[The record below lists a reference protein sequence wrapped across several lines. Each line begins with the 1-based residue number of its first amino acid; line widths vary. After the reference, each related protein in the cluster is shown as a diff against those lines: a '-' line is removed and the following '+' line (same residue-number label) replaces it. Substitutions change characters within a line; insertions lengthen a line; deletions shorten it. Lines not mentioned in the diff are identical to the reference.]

1 MSDQP
6 INNKEGQEEATYD
19 HIIKYTS
26 LFGGVQGLTMLVG
39 VIRNKLAATLLG
51 PSGLALINIY
61 NNVIKL
67 LNNSTNFG
75 ISFSA
80 VRNVS
85 ELFDEGD
92 SEKIS
97 KFVDTVRTWSLMTAV
112 FGMIVCCA
120 ISPLLS
126 QWTFKNYEYTAI
138 FCAIS
143 PIVAMMSITG
153 GEIAILKGL
162 RQLKRVALISVFGAA
177 STLVLSTPLYV
188 FWGAKGIVPALLL
201 SNLAVTCIHLRYSTK
216 TYPWHA
222 TWRSKNNILN
232 GIPMIKLGIAFIV
245 AGVFGQGAELII
257 RIALLDF
264 GGLADVGLYNS
275 GYVMAVT
282 YASVVFVAIE
292 ADYFPRLSASCSD
305 KTRMNVTINRQIE
318 ACVLLI
324 SPFLTI
330 FVMAMPLIV
339 QILYT
344 DKFTPAIPMATCATL
359 YMFFKSLT
367 LPAAYLPLAN
377 GDSKMYLITELIYDV
392 FVAVAIPIGYKI
404 YGLTGTGLAL
414 SAGGLV
420 DFLVIHITYRWKY
433 GFRFDFKPAFLYSAQ
448 LLLLIGCILSSFSE
462 SPITKWS
469 IGLLCICI
477 SVAISLRALNK
488 EMNIIG
494 KIKNRINR
502 NRDNADQ

>member
-6 INNKEGQEEATYD
+6 INKDEQEEATYD
-19 HIIKYTS
+19 HIIKYTG

-61 NNVIKL
+61 NNVLKL

-97 KFVDTVRTWSLMTAV
+97 RFVDTVRTWSLMTAV
-112 FGMIVCCA
+112 FGMLICCA

-126 QWTFKNYEYTAI
+126 LWTFKNYDYTGI

-153 GEIAILKGL
+153 GEMAILKGL

-177 STLVLSTPLYV
+177 STLALSTPLYII
-188 FWGAKGIVPALLL
+188 WGINGIIPALLL
-201 SNLAVTCIHLRYSTK
+201 SNLAVTGVHLHYSTK

-222 TWRSKNNILN
+222 TWRSKSNLMN
-232 GIPMIKLGIAFIV
+232 GIPMIKLGIAFIA

-257 RIALLDF
+257 RISLLDF
-264 GGLADVGLYNS
+264 GGLEDVGLYNS

-305 KTRMNVTINRQIE
+305 RKRMNTTINRQIE

-367 LPAAYLPLAN
+367 LPVAYLPLAN

-392 FVAVAIPIGYKI
+392 FVAIAIPVGYKI
-404 YGLTGTGLAL
+404 GGLTGTGLAL

-420 DFLVIHITYRWKY
+420 DLLVIHITYRWKY
-433 GFRFDFKPAFLYSAQ
+433 GFKFDLKPTFLYTAQ
-448 LLLLIGCILSSFSE
+448 LTLLSGCILVSFSE
-462 SPITKWS
+462 SAISKWG
-469 IGLLCICI
+469 IGGICICI
-477 SVAISLRALNK
+477 STAISLHTLDK
-488 EMNIIG
+488 EMDITG
-494 KIKNRINR
+494 KIKNKIKKKQ
-502 NRDNADQ
+502 DDADK

>member
-1 MSDQP
+1 MSEQP
-6 INNKEGQEEATYD
+6 TKTEGQEEATYD
-19 HIIKYTS
+19 HIIKYTG

-39 VIRNKLAATLLG
+39 IIRNKLTATLLG

-61 NNVIKL
+61 NNVLKL

-92 SEKIS
+92 TKKIS
-97 KFVDTVRTWSLMTAV
+97 NFVDTVRTWSLMTAV
-112 FGMIVCCA
+112 FGMIICCT

-162 RQLKRVALISVFGAA
+162 RQLKRVALISVFGAI
-177 STLVLSTPLYV
+177 STLTLSTPLYI
-188 FWGAKGIVPALLL
+188 WMGIKGIVPALLL
-201 SNLAVTCIHLRYSTK
+201 SNLAVTCIHLHYSTK

-222 TWRSKNNILN
+222 TWRSMNNIKK
-232 GIPMIKLGIAFIV
+232 GVPMIKLGIAFII
-245 AGVFGQGAELII
+245 AGVFGQGAELLI
-257 RIALLDF
+257 RIALLDL
-264 GGLADVGLYNS
+264 GGLEDVGLYNS

-305 KTRMNVTINRQIE
+305 KTKMNVTINRQIE

-359 YMFFKSLT
+359 YMYFKSLT

-392 FVAVAIPIGYKI
+392 FIAAAIPIGYKI
-404 YGLTGTGLAL
+404 AGLTGAGIAL

-420 DFLVIHITYRWKY
+420 DLLVIHLTYRWKY
-433 GFRFDFKPAFLYSAQ
+433 GFRFNLKPMFLYSTQ
-448 LLLLIGCILSSFSE
+448 LALLVGCIVASFTE
-462 SPITKWS
+462 NTMAKW
-469 IGLLCICI
+469 GTGGICI
-477 SVAISLRALNK
+477 LISATISMRTLNK

-494 KIKNRINR
+494 KIMNKIKKNK
-502 NRDNADQ
+502 DDAGK